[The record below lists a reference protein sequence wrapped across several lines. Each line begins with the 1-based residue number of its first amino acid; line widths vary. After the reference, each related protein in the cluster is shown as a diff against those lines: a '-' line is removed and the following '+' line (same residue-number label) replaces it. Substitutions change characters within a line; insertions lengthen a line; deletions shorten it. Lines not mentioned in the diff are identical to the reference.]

1 MYKSNF
7 VESQSFFNKYMQQ
20 AMKNK
25 KKANNED
32 AGAVRCQRCLKYGH
46 LTYECKN
53 ENVYLY
59 RPSRTMQFKE
69 KQLQYELNND
79 KPPDVPDA
87 FDGDWKRN
95 TKKKVALEVSSDSS
109 SDEQVQVKKEGTI
122 INVKKQKSSS
132 SESSSEDSSSSD
144 SDSSDSSQKRSK
156 SRSKDKRKK
165 K

>member
-1 MYKSNF
+1 
-7 VESQSFFNKYMQQ
+7 MQQ

-25 KKANNED
+25 KRANKD
-32 AGAVRCQRCLKYGH
+32 AAVVRFQRCLKYGH

-59 RPSRTMQFKE
+59 GPSITMQFKE
-69 KQLQYELNND
+69 KQLQYELNSE
-79 KPPDVPDA
+79 KPPGVPDA

-95 TKKKVALEVSSDSS
+95 AKRKVPLEVSSDSS
-109 SDEQVQVKKEGTI
+109 NDEQVQVKKEGTT
-122 INVKKQKSSS
+122 INVKKQRSSSS
-132 SESSSEDSSSSD
+132 SESSNEDSSNSD
-144 SDSSDSSQKRSK
+144 SDSSASSYKRSK